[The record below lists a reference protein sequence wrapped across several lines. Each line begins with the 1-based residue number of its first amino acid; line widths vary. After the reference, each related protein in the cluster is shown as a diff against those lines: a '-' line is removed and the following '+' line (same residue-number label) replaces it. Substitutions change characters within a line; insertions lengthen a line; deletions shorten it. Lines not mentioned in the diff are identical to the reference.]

1 MPAIIQSQTHV
12 QTNGRLGK
20 VATRDVLGQRL
31 RCRTVVVRIIEC
43 ARLELTVLKHQVG
56 TIVIEPSVTVWMC
69 RSRRII
75 VVDLYVVIGQ
85 ANNTFFNGGFPDDF
99 IENSPRHVRIRY
111 YLAVNSAVGVVPP
124 FLGADNYARNTDHQ
138 NAAD

>member
-1 MPAIIQSQTHV
+1 MPAIIQGQTHV

-20 VATRDVLGQRL
+20 VATRDVLRQRL

-43 ARLELTVLKHQVG
+43 ARLELTVLEHQVG
-56 TIVIEPSVTVWMC
+56 TIAIESSVTVWMC
-69 RSRRII
+69 RGRRII

-85 ANNTFFNGGFPDDF
+85 ANNAFFNGGFPDNSV
-99 IENSPRHVRIRY
+99 ENSPSHVRIRY
-111 YLAVNSAVGVVPP
+111 YLAVNTAVRIVPP
-124 FLGADNYARNTDHQ
+124 FLGAGNYARNTDHQ